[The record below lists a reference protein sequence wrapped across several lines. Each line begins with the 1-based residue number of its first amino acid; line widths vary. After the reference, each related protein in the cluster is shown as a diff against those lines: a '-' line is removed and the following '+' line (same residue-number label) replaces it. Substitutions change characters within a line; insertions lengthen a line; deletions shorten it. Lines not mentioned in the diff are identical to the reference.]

1 MNPATITL
9 VVYLV
14 GLSAIVP
21 QPGNRKVAIFPIAR
35 QGAYKGVAL
44 MPHRTYLHL
53 RGSDFVDAR
62 GTDPEHYCTLTVG
75 GKWDANSEICS
86 LELRGAKLWT
96 QTSELLIEDPTFKKA
111 PGFRNFCTEAVS
123 PKRVYTEGT
132 DSDFV
137 AARLEMTG
145 GVLSGCNR
153 KYGAFVT
160 KLTTASADGVLV
172 IERPQNTLRIR
183 LADQAALSIENR
195 ADPSGATHATTV
207 QAAACNDHGYE
218 HFGWYYFMASG
229 DISCNVQCPI
239 EAPALP
245 RCEIPGV
252 TEPGIG
258 LPSAS
263 GPDCGN
269 TTYP

>member
-1 MNPATITL
+1 MNPATITI

-14 GLSAIVP
+14 GISAIVS
-21 QPGNRKVAIFPIAR
+21 QPGKKIAIFPVALN
-35 QGAYKGVAL
+35 GTYKKVPL
-44 MPHRTYLHL
+44 MPHTTYLHL

-62 GTDPEHYCTLTVG
+62 GTDPEHYCRVTVG
-75 GKWDANSEICS
+75 GQWDRHSEICS

-96 QTSELLIEDPTFKKA
+96 QTSEPLSEDPTFKKA
-111 PGFRNFCTEAVS
+111 PAFQSFCTEPIS

-132 DSDFV
+132 DPNFV

-172 IERPQNTLRIR
+172 IERPPNTLRIP
-183 LADQAALSIENR
+183 LADRAAISIENR
-195 ADPSGATHATTV
+195 ADPSGPTHATTV
-207 QAAACNDHGYE
+207 HAAKCNDHGYQ

-229 DISCNVQCPI
+229 DISCDVQCPI
-239 EAPALP
+239 EAPGLD
-245 RCEIPGV
+245 RCKNIPGV
-252 TEPGIG
+252 PEPGIG